1 MANAPYHVFANG
13 ITALGSGLENWQA
26 TGQDALY
33 CMLLGA
39 TSPASVLATAE
50 FVSDVTAVSA
60 EIAAGNGYTAGG
72 VALPS
77 LTWAATVA
85 NSWPIAAAVTTT
97 YNVGTIVHPA
107 TPNGFLYQCV
117 VTGTSGGTAPT
128 WPTVVGTTVT
138 DGTVTWLNVGTAVT
152 VLGAGTITFTS
163 TGAGFTASYGL
174 VYDRTPSVLIAA
186 TGVTTTNASP
196 TVTGTGFSAQWIGK
210 TVAFSGTGAPTGN
223 YVITAVASGTSL
235 TISPNANAGAASL
248 TMTGQRP
255 VLGYYDISSPPLS
268 ASGGGTITITVPT
281 SGVQAFGSS

>member
-39 TSPASVLATAE
+39 SSPASVLATAE

-60 EIAAGNGYTAGG
+60 EISAGNGYSAGG

-85 NSWPIAAAVTTT
+85 NSWSVAAAVTTA
-97 YNVGTIVHPA
+97 YNLGAIVRPA

-117 VTGTSGGTAPT
+117 VAGTSGGTAPS
-128 WPTVVGTTVT
+128 WGTTVNRET
-138 DGTVTWLNVGTAVT
+138 ADGTVVWSNIGTAVT
-152 VLGAGTITFTS
+152 VLGSGAIVFTS
-163 TGAGFTASYGL
+163 SGSGFTASYGL
-174 VYDRTPSVLIAA
+174 VYDRTPSTLIAA

-223 YVITAVASGTSL
+223 YTITAVASGTSL
-235 TISPNANAGAASL
+235 TISPNANAGHASL
-248 TMTGQRP
+248 NMNGQNP

-268 ASGGGTITITVPT
+268 ATGGGALTITVPT
-281 SGVQAFGSS
+281 SGVQAFGSN